1 MSSSGKVLITSEI
14 QYQTT
19 LLMYSSMAP
28 YHRLLVY
35 LSPTENTGTTVTQ
48 QQSWMTEQLK
58 SSIKH
63 RWGKPLPS
71 KELSVFRIS
80 SLFIFIELL
89 VVPFCLANILKPNA
103 VLRPWLCSRDYSK
116 RRDCN
121 GIKKALKEKG
131 IRLQTLIRESTVTT
145 ESEPTATH
153 TKQRWN

>member
-63 RWGKPLPS
+63 RWENLCLPKS
-71 KELSVFRIS
+71 FVFRIS